1 MEHEWYIWIGIA
13 GLMLMTIIAR
23 CALIVWPRPIEIGP
37 RLARALRFA
46 PMAAIAAIIVPGVLY
61 GPGGS
66 LVGPFDPKVFAVTGA
81 LAAWFFTRQMAWC
94 ILGGLA
100 VYVISKL
107 AA

>member
-1 MEHEWYIWIGIA
+1 MDRELYIWIGIV

-23 CALIVWPRPIEIGP
+23 CALILWPRPIDIGP

-61 GPGGS
+61 GHDGNVVGLTDPKIFAAAGS
-66 LVGPFDPKVFAVTGA
+66 LI
-81 LAAWFFTRQMAWC
+81 AWFLTRQMAWC

-100 VYVISKL
+100 VYVI
-107 AA
+107 ARFVA

>member
-1 MEHEWYIWIGIA
+1 MDREIYIWIGIV
-13 GLMLMTIIAR
+13 GLMIMTIIAR
-23 CALIVWPRPIEIGP
+23 CALILWPKPIEIGP

-61 GPGGS
+61 APGGS
-66 LVGPFDPKVFAVTGA
+66 LVGVLDPKVFAVAGS
-81 LAAWFFTRQMAWC
+81 LATWFFTRQMASC

-100 VYVISKL
+100 VYVIAKL

>member
-1 MEHEWYIWIGIA
+1 MDRELYIWIGIA

-23 CALIVWPRPIEIGP
+23 CLLIMWPRPIDIGP

-61 GPGGS
+61 APDGNVVS
-66 LVGPFDPKVFAVTGA
+66 IADPKLFAVAGA
-81 LAAWFFTRQMAWC
+81 LAAWFFSRQMAGC

-100 VYVISKL
+100 VYVIAKL
-107 AA
+107 AV

>member
-1 MEHEWYIWIGIA
+1 MDRELYIWMGIV
-13 GLMLMTIIAR
+13 GLMVMTILAR
-23 CALIVWPRPIEIGP
+23 CALILWPKPIEIGP

-61 GPGGS
+61 APDGS
-66 LVGPFDPKVFAVTGA
+66 VVGVLDPKVFAVVGA

-100 VYVISKL
+100 VYVIAKL